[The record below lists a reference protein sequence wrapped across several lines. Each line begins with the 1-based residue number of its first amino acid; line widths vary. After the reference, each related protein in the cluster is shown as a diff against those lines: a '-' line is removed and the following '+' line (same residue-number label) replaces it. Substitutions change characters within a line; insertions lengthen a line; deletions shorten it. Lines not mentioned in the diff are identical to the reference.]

1 MGIDGVDRF
10 HILDVFQLDID
21 LDDIV
26 HHMVDALHN
35 RLDIAEALGGL
46 LLDTTG
52 QDLAG
57 GNIQRQLAGNMV
69 VVGEGDGL

>member
-10 HILDVFQLDID
+10 QILDVFQLDID

-26 HHMVDALHN
+26 HHMADALHN
-35 RLDIAEALGGL
+35 RLDIAQALGGL

-52 QDLAG
+52 QDLAS